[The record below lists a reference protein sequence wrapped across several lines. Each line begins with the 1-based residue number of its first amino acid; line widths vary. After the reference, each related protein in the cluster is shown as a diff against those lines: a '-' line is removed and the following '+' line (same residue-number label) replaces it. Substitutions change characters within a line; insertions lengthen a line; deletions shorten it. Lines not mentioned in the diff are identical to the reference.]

1 MFQWLNNQTLK
12 AKLCVLTFLL
22 VATVMSFVGYI
33 VIEQQRRS
41 LMLQMEGTGR
51 FLVKNLAK
59 NVVGPLLEEDSLSL
73 NNLISSLEAR
83 DKLEGNPARLT
94 LEEYQNFLAQFF
106 VKDQISK
113 LDKYIEKQD
122 TIIYIHINFSRDS
135 AELTEIASHMLQKV
149 LALWQDLQTPQQYE
163 EFFTQYPWSRIIAES
178 LPVTDNQLPQLQ
190 LSPVQQQELTAKVAE
205 RLFNEISGYVKN
217 PVIGYAIVL
226 DKENIIR
233 AHPDI
238 NQLGQPY
245 SVPQGAKLIETGEV
259 TIHHLAFKGENH
271 FDFESRIQVRDKN
284 LGTADIGSVHLGFRE
299 ENLVKDIA
307 SAKRKILY
315 ITIIAVVLGS
325 LGSYGLASLIVKPI
339 KVLVHDAEIL
349 GGGDLTHQITVM
361 TGDEVGML
369 ATTLE
374 DTRNKLKEAQA
385 QLVMNERLAR
395 ELEIAREIQMGLLP
409 KETPTVGPIELG
421 TLYRAASQVGGDLYD
436 FFWVSE
442 DELGIVVADVSGK
455 GVPGSLVMT
464 MAKAVIRAKAMK
476 SDAPTHKLPAAL
488 GGGPASVIRKTNQM
502 IAQDIKKGM
511 FITANYGILNIKTLR
526 FMFVSA
532 GHNDT
537 LVYNSQTQ
545 ELRSYNPKGI
555 ALGLDKGTVFDT
567 MLQEQE
573 ISLSSG
579 DLVIQFTDG
588 ITEAMNENRDEF
600 GDDRLKEA
608 IQKYA
613 HLKVNDFLI
622 ELDKEI
628 RNFTRGFTQSDDIT
642 AVVIKVK

>member
-22 VATVMSFVGYI
+22 VAAVMSFVGYI

-135 AELTEIASHMLQKV
+135 AELTEIAGYMLQKV

-163 EFFTQYPWSRIIAES
+163 EFFTQYPWSRMIAES

-190 LSPVQQQELTAKVAE
+190 LSSVQQQELTAKVAE

-245 SVPQGAKLIETGEV
+245 SVPQGAELIETGEV
-259 TIHHLAFKGENH
+259 TIHRLAFKGENH

-374 DTRNKLKEAQA
+374 DTRIKLKEAQA

>member
-135 AELTEIASHMLQKV
+135 AELTEIAGYMLQKV

-190 LSPVQQQELTAKVAE
+190 LSSVQQQELTAKVAE

-245 SVPQGAKLIETGEV
+245 SVPQGAELIETGEV
-259 TIHHLAFKGENH
+259 TIHRLAFKGENH

>member
-106 VKDQISK
+106 IKDQISK

-374 DTRNKLKEAQA
+374 DTRIKLKEAQA

>member
-22 VATVMSFVGYI
+22 VVAVMMFVGYI
-33 VIEQQRRS
+33 VIGQQRKS

-59 NVVGPLLEEDSLSL
+59 NVVSPLLEDDSLSL

-83 DKLEGNPARLT
+83 DTLEGNPARLT

-106 VKDQISK
+106 LKDQISL
-113 LDKYIEKQD
+113 LDKYIEKKD
-122 TIIYIHINFSRDS
+122 KNVYIHIDFSRN
-135 AELTEIASHMLQKV
+135 AQELTTIAGNVLQKV
-149 LALWQDLQTPQQYE
+149 LTLWQDVQTPQQYE
-163 EFFTQYPWSRIIAES
+163 EFFTQYPWTRIIVEGLPAAENT
-178 LPVTDNQLPQLQ
+178 LPNLQ
-190 LSPVQQQELTAKVAE
+190 ISDAQTQELTAKVAE

-245 SVPQGAKLIETGEV
+245 VLAQGAELIEKGEV
-259 TIHHLAFKGENH
+259 TIHRLSFKGEIH

-307 SAKRKILY
+307 SAKQKILY
-315 ITIIAVVLGS
+315 ITIIAVVFGS
-325 LGSYGLASLIVKPI
+325 LGSYMLASLIVKPI

-349 GGGDLTHQITVM
+349 GGGDLTHKITVM

-374 DTRNKLKEAQA
+374 DTRVKLKEAQA
-385 QLVMNERLAR
+385 QLVVNERLGR

-476 SDAPTHKLPAAL
+476 SDAPQHKLPAVL

-545 ELRSYNPKGI
+545 ELRGYNPKGI
-555 ALGLDKGTVFDT
+555 ALGLDKGPVFDS

-579 DLVIQFTDG
+579 DLVLQFTDG
-588 ITEAMNENRDEF
+588 ITEAMNEERDEF
-600 GDDRLKEA
+600 GDDRLKDA
-608 IQKYA
+608 IRKYA
-613 HLKVNDFLI
+613 HLKVNDFLL

>member
-22 VATVMSFVGYI
+22 VAAVMSFVGYI

-135 AELTEIASHMLQKV
+135 AELTEIAGYMLQKV

-163 EFFTQYPWSRIIAES
+163 EFFTQYPWSRMIAES

-190 LSPVQQQELTAKVAE
+190 LSSVQQQELTAKVAE

-245 SVPQGAKLIETGEV
+245 SVPQGAELIETGEV
-259 TIHHLAFKGENH
+259 TIHRLAFKGENH